1 MIKPSTGFTLSES
14 QGQLKSPQKTNT
26 GYDDNWNTSRQC
38 DSCLVIE
45 DIKLTGHKAKI
56 SNINNPTN
64 ARDLD
69 SINKYEPFRGNLD
82 QLKGNK
88 LKMNLSEVRR

>member
-1 MIKPSTGFTLSES
+1 MVKPSTGFTFSES
-14 QGQLKSPQKTNT
+14 QDQIKPQQKTNT
-26 GYDDNWNTSRQC
+26 GYDDNWNTSGQC

-56 SNINNPTN
+56 SNITNPTN

-69 SINKYEPFRGNLD
+69 FINKYEPFKGNID
-82 QLKGNK
+82 QLRGTK
-88 LKMNLSEVRR
+88 LKMNLSEVRH